1 MVGGCDATMAI
12 SLVYHWSYMA
22 EFAAIQ
28 VEFEDII
35 DSVRINSE
43 NSATQEDYTILTVS
57 DCKPI

>member
-1 MVGGCDATMAI
+1 
-12 SLVYHWSYMA
+12 MA